1 MYRVVEVAVAGL
13 AGLAVVGVA
22 WALRVVLDVLVDSP
36 PYP

>member
-13 AGLAVVGVA
+13 LGLAVVGAA
-22 WALRVVLDVLVDSP
+22 WAPRLVLDVLVDAP